1 MIKYTTGGSESLDQ
15 IAPLWKKLNRHHA
28 RISLHFSSQISQK
41 TFPERKSE
49 LLEQCKNGKMR
60 VDMVKSMP
68 ENKIIGYCV
77 SSINAENIG
86 EVDSIY
92 VEPSHREKGIG
103 NKLMERALSWLDFE
117 NVDSKI
123 LIVLYEN
130 EDVFK
135 FYSQFGFTPRS
146 MRLVQS
152 ADDNK

>member
-1 MIKYTTGGSESLDQ
+1 MIKYATGGSESFDQ

-28 RISLHFSSQISQK
+28 RISSHFSSQISK
-41 TFPERKSE
+41 KIFPERKSE

-60 VDMVKSMP
+60 VDMVKSLP
-68 ENKIIGYCV
+68 ENRLIAYCV

-92 VEPSHREKGIG
+92 VEPSHRKKGIG

-130 EDVFK
+130 EDVIK

-146 MRLVQS
+146 VRLVQS